1 MATDRPW
8 LKSMANGTLGE
19 ARVRALL
26 LERFTVLTRSIDTD
40 GADFLIELRDSGRF
54 SDDLAP
60 RLGIV
65 QAKFAQDRAT
75 SHDIPDTYA
84 TTDGEPIDEFFVL
97 VTVGN
102 EDAIAYYLIAGSDL
116 STLPLVRRK
125 GRDVRVLAAKDRD
138 RFHEN
143 TISGLLDR
151 IETSMK
157 TRTQAQNER
166 FLHSVSIPDFEL
178 SRGAL
183 APMWFLP
190 IPNEHGYIPDM
201 VYRLRAGLRAQLYAF
216 DGLVKPISDFIKT
229 VDASECVSALD
240 ELLEDHS
247 ITIQTNGATIGFEL
261 RNIVSER
268 ATLQQ
273 ATETHVARFNALK
286 EVALLDDFISV
297 AQAIKTS
304 HVAFIEKHNEP
315 ELVRI
320 DGTTQR
326 LSDKLALTRI
336 ALDPLSKL
344 PIDVSTTLVP
354 GGTVM
359 APTHHFLE
367 RGRALWRFGFEGG
380 ATTWRELDRLLH
392 ELMADYFRLL
402 FPEEVVGDTVL
413 PAIMAK

>member
-1 MATDRPW
+1 MASDRPW

-26 LERFTVLTRSIDTD
+26 LERFTVLTRSVDTD
-40 GADFLIELRDSGRF
+40 GADFLIELRDGGRF

-75 SHDIPDTYA
+75 SHYIPETYA
-84 TTDGEPIDEFFVL
+84 TADGEPIDEFFVL

-102 EDAIAYYLIAGSDL
+102 EDTIEYYLIAGSDL
-116 STLPLVRRK
+116 STLPLSRRK
-125 GRDVRVLAAKDRD
+125 GRVVRVLGGKDRD
-138 RFHEN
+138 RFQEN

-157 TRTQAQNER
+157 TRTQTQNER
-166 FLHSVSIPDFEL
+166 FLHSVNIPDFEL

-183 APMWFLP
+183 APMWLLP

-201 VYRLRAGLRAQLYAF
+201 VYRLRATLRAQLYSF
-216 DGLVKPISDFIKT
+216 DGLVRPISDLIKT
-229 VDASECVSALD
+229 VDASECVTALD

-247 ITIQTNGATIGFEL
+247 ITIQKKDAVIGFEL
-261 RNIVSER
+261 RNIVSKR

-273 ATETHVARFNALK
+273 ATETHLARFEALS
-286 EVALLDDFISV
+286 EVGLLDDFIAV
-297 AQAIKTS
+297 AQSIKTS
-304 HVAFIEKHNEP
+304 HLAFIEKHNEP

-320 DGTTQR
+320 DAKTQR
-326 LSDKLALTRI
+326 LSDKLAHTRI
-336 ALDPLSKL
+336 VLDQLSNL
-344 PIDVSTTLVP
+344 PTDVTTTLASAA
-354 GGTVM
+354 TVM
-359 APTHHFLE
+359 APTSHLLE

-380 ATTWRELDRLLH
+380 ASTWRELDRLLH

-402 FPEEVVGDTVL
+402 FPGEVVGDTVL
-413 PAIMAK
+413 PAIMAE